1 MRRGS
6 MALIVEIFSE
16 VEDEELID
24 TVSKGLTRAYNVKVV
39 ASHYRIG
46 NAERAY
52 NSRRRQYDASVLV
65 NLFLNSVKL
74 EELALIITDKDL
86 YVDGLNFVFGY
97 APGRAGIISLARL
110 DQRLYG
116 LPPDRR
122 LYLERTVKEAVHEI
136 GHLLGLHHCTDRG
149 CVMFFSNTIEDTDRK
164 GSIPCEACMARIRV

>member
-1 MRRGS
+1 M
-6 MALIVEIFSE
+6 VEIFSE

-24 TVSKGLTRAYNVKVV
+24 TISKGLVKAYNVKVIV
-39 ASHYRIG
+39 SRHKIG

-52 NSRRRQYDASVLV
+52 NSRRKQYDAGILV
-65 NLFLNSVKL
+65 NLFLNSVKIS
-74 EELALIITDKDL
+74 ELALIITDKDL

-110 DQRLYG
+110 DQRFYG

-122 LYLERTVKEAVHEI
+122 LYLERAVKEAVHEI
-136 GHLLGLHHCTDRG
+136 GHLLGLHHCRDRG

-164 GSIPCEACMARIRV
+164 GSVPCEACMSRIRV